1 MIQLTDETS
10 VNKNGETID
19 ASWYLV
25 HIDKRNLGI
34 AKGQKQE
41 RGYASGKV
49 FYYGSVK
56 SALKGAIDLV
66 IKDSGTMR
74 DLTEMRDRIDSLE
87 KRIEEL
93 YGGLPTM
100 IKLLNGDKNEN

>member
-1 MIQLTDETS
+1 MIQITDETT
-10 VNKNGETID
+10 VNKKGETID

-25 HIDKRNLGI
+25 HMDKRNLGLV
-34 AKGQKQE
+34 KGQKGDK
-41 RGYASGKV
+41 GYASGKI

-74 DLTEMRDRIDSLE
+74 DLKDMSDRIDSLE

-93 YGGLPTM
+93 YGDLPTM
-100 IKLLNGDKNEN
+100 IKLLKGES